1 MTARELLERKKRG
14 GTLDADEIAFLIK
27 GFTDGSIPDYQMAA
41 WLMAVWFRGLDAD
54 ETLALTQ
61 NMMHSGITVDL
72 RDIEGFKVD
81 KHSTGGIGD
90 KVSLPL
96 VGIAAA
102 CGLRVPMLSGRGLG
116 HTGGTLDKLEAI
128 PGYSIAFDEQRFR
141 DALSTVGGVIIG
153 QTAELVPADR
163 GLYALRDVTAT
174 VDCVPLIVGSILS
187 KKFAAGVEGVVLDVK
202 VGSGAFM
209 RDLDQARELAS
220 ALIAVGKRMQRQV
233 SVVFTRMDE
242 PLGETVGNALE
253 VIESVDVLRGQGP
266 ADLRQVTDE
275 LCIEMLLMAKRAAS
289 RQEAALQVDAVIRS
303 GAALDAF
310 REMVQF
316 QGGSLDW
323 QAADC
328 GLQVAPEVAV
338 LEAPR
343 DAVLQAVDGYEV
355 GMSAVDLGGGRQRKE
370 DNVDPSV
377 GLRWK
382 VRIGDRVSRGQ
393 PLVHV
398 HAAAST
404 DIGPIQKRLSAALTW
419 TDAAVEVQPVI
430 LGRLGADS

>member
-1 MTARELLERKKRG
+1 MKARELLERKKRG
-14 GTLDADEIAFLIK
+14 AVLSAGEIAFLIN

-41 WLMAVWFRGLDAD
+41 WLMAVWFQGLDAD
-54 ETLALTQ
+54 ETLALTTS
-61 NMMHSGITVDL
+61 MMHSGITVDL
-72 RDIEGFKVD
+72 QDIDGFKVD

-96 VGIAAA
+96 VGIAIA

-128 PGYSIAFDEQRFR
+128 PGYSIAFEEKRFR
-141 DALSTVGGVIIG
+141 EALATVGGVIIG
-153 QTAELVPADR
+153 QTADLAPADR

-174 VDCVPLIVGSILS
+174 VDCIPLIVGSILS

-209 RDLDQARELAS
+209 RDLDQAEELAG
-220 ALIAVGKRMQRQV
+220 ALIAVGKLLERQV

-242 PLGETVGNALE
+242 PIGETVGNAME
-253 VIESVDVLRGQGP
+253 VIEAVDLLRGVGP
-266 ADLRQVTDE
+266 ADLRELTEE
-275 LCIEMLLMAKRAAS
+275 LCIEMLLLAGRAQS
-289 RQEAALQVDAVIRS
+289 RQEAAAQVDAVIRS

-310 REMVQF
+310 RRMVEF

-323 QAADC
+323 QAPDC
-328 GLQVAPEVAV
+328 GLLVAPEVAV
-338 LEAPR
+338 LEAPQ

-355 GMSAVDLGGGRQRKE
+355 GMSVVDLGGGRQRKE
-370 DNVDPSV
+370 DAVDPSV

-382 VRIGDRVSRGQ
+382 VRIGDRVTRGQ
-393 PLVHV
+393 PLVHI
-398 HAAAST
+398 HAAAAT
-404 DIGPIQKRLSAALTW
+404 DVQAVHRRLAAALTW
-419 TDAAVEVQPVI
+419 ADAAVEVQPMI
-430 LGRLGADS
+430 LGHRSADS